1 MPRHCDGFVFEFYRG
16 DPGRGEIFGGFITG
30 TQLIALGLVIGGF
43 IIYWRRIPLRSF
55 ETAVGKKS
63 PATSRA

>member
-1 MPRHCDGFVFEFYRG
+1 MS
-16 DPGRGEIFGGFITG
+16 G

-43 IIYWRRIPLRSF
+43 AIHLRRTPLRSF
-55 ETAVGKKS
+55 AAAPDKKS